1 MCFSN
6 TLLPEPLPPRMTS
19 VSPVSTSRE
28 RRRNTRLPPN
38 VFSSPVQRMKG
49 AVT

>member
-1 MCFSN
+1 MCFSS

-28 RRRNTRLPPN
+28 RPRNTRLPPN
-38 VFSSPVQRMKG
+38 VFSSRVQRMKG
-49 AVT
+49 ALT